1 MYNIFELLRYLID
14 LIDEYNNN
22 SICFN
27 LCKNI
32 INEKINYN
40 NTFLLEE
47 EYKKERN
54 YRNNMLDIG
63 TKIYDCMLDLD
74 KYDKKLFINFETQLE
89 KEFYFAS
96 LKRFCLLGFEI
107 GMSSYGGMDLNI
119 DNYSNGYNEAIL
131 YKHASII
138 LDKVLPNKELSIE
151 DKNKYHI
158 YIKFIIDYFNGNI
171 DVNSLKDYLSET
183 DNLIYR
189 QDLLD
194 ILKILESKELSRNR

>member
-22 SICFN
+22 SICYN

-63 TKIYDCMLDLD
+63 KKIYDCMLDLD

-96 LKRFCLLGFEI
+96 LKRFYLLGFEI

-119 DNYSNGYNEAIL
+119 DNYSKPGHHCT
-131 YKHASII
+131 KSIYSTSVFTI
-138 LDKVLPNKELSIE
+138 
-151 DKNKYHI
+151 
-158 YIKFIIDYFNGNI
+158 
-171 DVNSLKDYLSET
+171 
-183 DNLIYR
+183 
-189 QDLLD
+189 
-194 ILKILESKELSRNR
+194 SRFL

>member
-74 KYDKKLFINFETQLE
+74 KYDKKLFINFKVGDTQYKSELVE
-89 KEFYFAS
+89 K
-96 LKRFCLLGFEI
+96 
-107 GMSSYGGMDLNI
+107 
-119 DNYSNGYNEAIL
+119 
-131 YKHASII
+131 
-138 LDKVLPNKELSIE
+138 
-151 DKNKYHI
+151 
-158 YIKFIIDYFNGNI
+158 
-171 DVNSLKDYLSET
+171 
-183 DNLIYR
+183 
-189 QDLLD
+189 
-194 ILKILESKELSRNR
+194 

>member
-1 MYNIFELLRYLID
+1 MFNNFELLSYLID

-27 LCKNI
+27 LCKKI
-32 INEKINYN
+32 INEKMNYN
-40 NTFLLEE
+40 CAFLLEE
-47 EYKKERN
+47 EYKKERI

-74 KYDKKLFINFETQLE
+74 RYDKKVFINFDTELE
-89 KEFYFAS
+89 EEFYFAS
-96 LKRFCLLGFEI
+96 LKRFYLLGFEI

-119 DNYSNGYNEAIL
+119 DNYSNGYNETVL
-131 YKHASII
+131 YKHAGII
-138 LDKVLPNKELSIE
+138 IDKILSNKELSFE
-151 DKNKYHI
+151 DKNKYSI
-158 YIKFIIDYFNGNI
+158 YIKYITDYFNGNI
-171 DVNSLKDYLSET
+171 DIISLKDYLNVT

-194 ILKILESKELSRNR
+194 ILKIAESKELSRNR